1 MSSIKLRWLF
11 GSVDSRLFF
20 EPNRTVDGPQHHRAW
35 KGTSIFVVFPPL
47 YCWSRVGL
55 VRWET
60 EMSTEKSRC
69 QPAKLTTA
77 LTIGL
82 GGMHFLTLFVPLN
95 VSWHQHWAFIEFW
108 LEMVKSN
115 WLAGRIM
122 RSFLSLIRFEGK
134 KIVMNGGGGSQK
146 KVARRGKKKNR
157 QSNPP
162 DKILPFFLNWREET
176 DNWWSWAVPIIW
188 INASHCW
195 SQKDGLGVESLIGDI
210 RCFKVVPDSRRFSW
224 ICSRRDGSLYRS
236 VWISWEGIMLF
247 RWTLVHLFI
256 AIDWMDED
264 NSLVNKKLSWDNL
277 DLTDIESSRFYLL
290 TDRSR
295 WAERGEGLIKLP
307 KTYVKIAVQIR
318 DGDENDANMGR
329 TAAINSIRKTSWRQ
343 TWEKKTTP
351 VLSFRVDFD
360 HQMVLDK
367 KREHS
372 YSTLL
377 ILVQSA

>member
-1 MSSIKLRWLF
+1 MSTRQIDYRPFYWVGGHAFLDPFCPFERLMTSTLSVYWVSTRNGQIKLIGR
-11 GSVDSRLFF
+11 
-20 EPNRTVDGPQHHRAW
+20 ENN
-35 KGTSIFVVFPPL
+35 
-47 YCWSRVGL
+47 
-55 VRWET
+55 
-60 EMSTEKSRC
+60 
-69 QPAKLTTA
+69 AKLSFSHS
-77 LTIGL
+77 IRGEK
-82 GGMHFLTLFVPLN
+82 N
-95 VSWHQHWAFIEFW
+95 CYERWWW
-108 LEMVKSN
+108 KSK
-115 WLAGRIM
+115 
-122 RSFLSLIRFEGK
+122 EGCK
-134 KIVMNGGGGSQK
+134 E
-146 KVARRGKKKNR
+146 GKKKNR